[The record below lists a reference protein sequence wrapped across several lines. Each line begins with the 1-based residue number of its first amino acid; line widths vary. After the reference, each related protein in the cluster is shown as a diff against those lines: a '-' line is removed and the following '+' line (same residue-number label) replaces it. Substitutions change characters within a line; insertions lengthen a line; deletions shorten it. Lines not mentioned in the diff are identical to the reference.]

1 MALVTSSPFDTL
13 MAHADSALVVV
24 TTASDDQRAGCV
36 VGFHTQC
43 SIEPVR
49 YAVWFSKANFTYRV
63 SLFATHLAVH
73 FLGADDM
80 ELAELFGATTG
91 DRFDKFAHCEWEPG
105 PGGVPLLD
113 RCPNRLVLARTSA
126 WDDGGDHVC
135 LVGAPVHAEATT
147 DLVPL
152 RLSAGH
158 DIDAGHPVEER
169 GEPSDLHA
177 EVAEEPPDPDGG
189 TSRHELEGA
198 AAGAGHRVD
207 LSRRDAS
214 TTGGT

>member
-1 MALVTSSPFDTL
+1 MSPEDFDRLVNQLDGS
-13 MAHADSALVVV
+13 LVVRRRGHH
-24 TTASDDQRAGCV
+24 DQRAGCV

-43 SIEPVR
+43 SIEPQR
-49 YAVWFSKANFTYRV
+49 YAVWLSKANLTYRV

-73 FLGADDM
+73 YLGADDM
-80 ELAELFGATTG
+80 DVAELFGATTG
-91 DRFDKFAHCEWEPG
+91 DRFDKFAQCDWQPG

-126 WDDGGDHVC
+126 WDDGSDHVC
-135 LVGAPVHAEATT
+135 LVGALVHAEATT

-158 DIDAGHPVEER
+158 DIEAAHPADER

-177 EVAEEPPDPDGG
+177 DAPGDPADDG
-189 TSRHELEGA
+189 SR
-198 AAGAGHRVD
+198 
-207 LSRRDAS
+207 
-214 TTGGT
+214 